1 MGYGLDFFS
10 CILAVWV
17 KKKKKKFGLRSIV
30 DKVGRDFRLMQW
42 EERSLV
48 WIDFLDFLPEILC

>member
-10 CILAVWV
+10 CILGVWV
-17 KKKKKKFGLRSIV
+17 NKKKIGVRSIV

-42 EERSLV
+42 EERSVVLM
-48 WIDFLDFLPEILC
+48 DFLDFLPEILC